1 MNSDWE
7 LLERYRAEGTEEAF
21 GELVAR
27 HVHWIHSAA
36 RRQVGDDDLAKDVT
50 QMVFSDLARKARSL
64 SHGTIVGAWLH
75 RATRFASQ
83 RVLRS
88 RRRQE
93 ERERIHLESREAQS
107 TSPINWSEVSIE
119 LDAVLDSL
127 PRRDRE
133 AIVLRYFERLDFR
146 SIGADLGVT
155 DDAAQKRVERALEKL
170 RVVLGRRGISSG
182 VPALATALASSAV
195 TPAPVSLA
203 AAITGAALS
212 TQPIPGTGFLSTIA
226 LMNLK
231 TVTVTLAVIGVG
243 TSLFLLVRTNQELRL
258 RGQNLEGQV
267 SALSRELTEA
277 RSATKSESS
286 GDPMTAES
294 KAELLRLRG
303 ENARLR
309 QHKGET
315 PRRSG
320 EPLAGGGAEPAT
332 VLTDAGTDTAE
343 AAATTSLWILAQGLR
358 DRMPALLMEDPNASP
373 DVVEKRQDF
382 LFQVMTNAFSNRIMT
397 GIDRVRTNQDGSI
410 DVYYAFRD
418 RETGQSNNVSL
429 LMRPSE
435 SGWRVDPGNPPE
447 GL

>member
-1 MNSDWE
+1 M
-7 LLERYRAEGTEEAF
+7 
-21 GELVAR
+21 
-27 HVHWIHSAA
+27 
-36 RRQVGDDDLAKDVT
+36 
-50 QMVFSDLARKARSL
+50 
-64 SHGTIVGAWLH
+64 
-75 RATRFASQ
+75 
-83 RVLRS
+83 
-88 RRRQE
+88 
-93 ERERIHLESREAQS
+93 ESKEAQS
-107 TSPINWSEVSIE
+107 TSLINWAEVSTE
-119 LDAVLDSL
+119 LDAALDCL

-133 AIVLRYFERLDFR
+133 AIILRYFERLDFR

-182 VPALATALASSAV
+182 VPALATALASNAV

-203 AAITGAALS
+203 AAITGTALA
-212 TQPIPGTGFLSTIA
+212 TLPTPATGFLSTIA

-231 TVTVTLAVIGVG
+231 AVTVTLAVIGVG

-258 RGQNLEGQV
+258 QGQNLEGQV

-277 RSATKSESS
+277 RSATSAKLS
-286 GDPMTAES
+286 GDPMAAES
-294 KAELLRLRG
+294 MAELLKLRG
-303 ENARLR
+303 EIARLR
-309 QHKGET
+309 RSEVET
-315 PRRSG
+315 PRRLG
-320 EPLAGGGAEPAT
+320 EPLAGGGAEPAS
-332 VLTDAGTDTAE
+332 VLADAGTDTAE

-358 DRMPALLMEDPNASP
+358 DRMPGLLMEDPNASP

-429 LMRPSE
+429 LMRPS
-435 SGWRVDPGNPPE
+435 STGWRVDPGTPPE